1 MRKSIILIAAFL
13 LLINFKPVYAQ
24 SSPKGKQLGF
34 GIVFG
39 EPFGGTLKYWTN
51 TKNAYVFDIGASY
64 FGSPRIGVDY
74 LWHFNAFNSRNVN
87 LYAGPGAALGF
98 GVGHGIWYNDQGA
111 FYYRSGVGLGIR
123 GVLGVDFVPENS
135 PFEMFFEAGLLI
147 GITPNF
153 GSAGDVALGVR
164 FYP

>member
-1 MRKSIILIAAFL
+1 MRKSIVLIAAFL
-13 LLINFKPVYAQ
+13 LLINLKPVYAQ
-24 SSPKGKQLGF
+24 SSPNGKQLGF

-51 TKNAYVFDIGASY
+51 NENAYVFDIGASY
-64 FGSPRIGVDY
+64 FGSPRIGADY
-74 LWHFNAFNSRNVN
+74 LWHFNAFNSRNAN
-87 LYAGPGAALGF
+87 LYAGPGVALGF
-98 GVGHGIWYNDQGA
+98 GVGHGIWYNDHGA
-111 FYYRSGVGLGIR
+111 FYYRSGLGLGVR
-123 GVLGVDFVPENS
+123 GVFGVDYMPDNS